1 MEKVC
6 QDIQEQIPEL
16 ITGAL
21 PPERAAELRQHIR
34 QCPVCSE
41 YLQALQADD
50 KLLRDFTEGMQPT
63 VARLED
69 KVIETLSSE
78 PSKQPVRFVSMWRT
92 ISKSA
97 ITRFAAAAV
106 IIIVVLIGVKI
117 FTGRVEEERLE
128 IVRDEDIPSSV
139 FVEHEKPEVA
149 APREVAITMR
159 KETKPASDAEL
170 EAELW
175 MVRELIAAG
184 ELDVDGAVLSKSKR
198 ARSRGPVALSSA
210 DRAAPKNKAKIETE
224 AKQIQEMVAVGD
236 VEGLIEMLSVGEF
249 PSKVAAAEHLGEIGD
264 EKALPELERLNK
276 EHGGWVPREVHHDSS
291 GAFAVAICRILTWDL
306 SEKEQIEAWFD
317 LLEGRGSAVPKS
329 IEPVRITVNGIV
341 KEIPR
346 KLNRN
351 FDVGKRVAAELDKFD
366 DPSIVGRLRQTEN
379 KGAAIFAVWMEVRD
393 MDAESA
399 IAHCMEIARTEDR
412 AGRYGAI
419 KCLGKFGDDA
429 IDALDE
435 LASEGYDEAIRTL
448 GYSKKNSEVM
458 KLICW
463 HLTNNK
469 NSRVRLMAINQF
481 YGDVLQYQQP
491 ELLQALIKALYDPN
505 KYIRRNAAQLLSY
518 AAYRENKP
526 QLEKF
531 EDAMLIA
538 LKHPDEDVRKYIMK
552 ALERLGSERFNE
564 PVADPPTIRTD
575 LEEQSR
581 PPLTVQQKLETKVKP
596 IEEKAAKALK
606 MGPPQE
612 AVKLYEELLELRPAY
627 EPYEKA
633 LKKARAYVKAAAKT
647 TVKWYQDAPYIGLKG
662 RYSYY
667 LASELEDMSTLKEEF
682 DLALF
687 LQGEHFEGWSSIFG
701 DDPKGKD
708 QFEKAL
714 KLHEHIVEYYPKN
727 EYLVV
732 RSTSAIGGLETN
744 LRKKSKTIIP
754 NISAYI
760 DLFAFSADELVDST
774 DPRRNKP
781 LEEADGKTQ
790 AQLDFE
796 RYYKDNMRARIIE
809 LCSATHKSDRD
820 SLLDEIIER
829 CAETDPKIVEMAK
842 VTKVKIEQQR
852 KAEAEREKAVEHHK

>member
-1 MEKVC
+1 ME
-6 QDIQEQIPEL
+6 
-16 ITGAL
+16 
-21 PPERAAELRQHIR
+21 
-34 QCPVCSE
+34 
-41 YLQALQADD
+41 
-50 KLLRDFTEGMQPT
+50 
-63 VARLED
+63 
-69 KVIETLSSE
+69 
-78 PSKQPVRFVSMWRT
+78 SKF
-92 ISKSA
+92 
-97 ITRFAAAAV
+97 TRFT
-106 IIIVVLIGVKI
+106 VV
-117 FTGRVEEERLE
+117 
-128 IVRDEDIPSSV
+128 
-139 FVEHEKPEVA
+139 
-149 APREVAITMR
+149 
-159 KETKPASDAEL
+159 
-170 EAELW
+170 
-175 MVRELIAAG
+175 
-184 ELDVDGAVLSKSKR
+184 AVLMVGLLSTPSM
-198 ARSRGPVALSSA
+198 AL
-210 DRAAPKNKAKIETE
+210 RPAPDKAKIEAE
-224 AKQIQEMVAVGD
+224 AKQIQEMAAVD
-236 VEGLIEMLSVGEF
+236 DIEGLIEMLSIGEF

-264 EKALPELERLNK
+264 ERALPELKRLNK

-291 GAFAVAICRILTWDL
+291 GAFAVAICKILMKDL
-306 SEKEQIEAWFD
+306 SAEEQIEALFE
-317 LLEGRGSAVPKS
+317 LLQGRGPAVPNS

-366 DPSIVGRLRQTEN
+366 DPSIVSRLRQTEN
-379 KGAAIFAVWMEVRD
+379 QGAAIPAVWMEVRD
-393 MDAESA
+393 IDTETA
-399 IAHCMEIARTEDR
+399 IARCVEIARTEDG
-412 AGRYGAI
+412 AQRYGAI
-419 KCLGKFGDDA
+419 HCLGKFGQDA

-435 LASEGYDEAIRTL
+435 LADEGHGEAITVL
-448 GYSKKNSEVM
+448 GYSKKNPEVLE
-458 KLICW
+458 LICW

-469 NSRVRLMAINQF
+469 NSWVRLGAVNQL
-481 YGDVLQYQQP
+481 YGDETNRPRVVP
-491 ELLQALIKALYDPN
+491 ALIEALYDPL
-505 KYIRRNAAQLLSY
+505 KFVRRNAAQWLSY
-518 AAYRENKP
+518 AAYYKKTP
-526 QLEKF
+526 HLE
-531 EDAMLIA
+531 ELEEAMLIA
-538 LKHPDEDVRKYIMK
+538 LNHPDEDVRKYATE
-552 ALERLGSERFNE
+552 ALKRLGSIRIGEE
-564 PVADPPTIRTD
+564 VADPPPFRSDLEVRSSLPLTADQKLKAKTKP
-575 LEEQSR
+575 LEEQ
-581 PPLTVQQKLETKVKP
+581 
-596 IEEKAAKALK
+596 AAKFLK
-606 MGPPQE
+606 MGPPEE
-612 AVKLYEELLELRPAY
+612 AMKLYKELLEIRPAY
-627 EPYEKA
+627 ETYEKA

-667 LASELEDMSTLKEEF
+667 LASEPEDMSTLKEEF

-820 SLLDEIIER
+820 SLLDEIIEK
-829 CAETDPKIVEMAK
+829 CAQTDPKIVEMAK
-842 VTKVKIEQQR
+842 AAKVRIEMQER
-852 KAEAEREKAVEHHK
+852 KMDNIR